1 MFLRRCKT
9 DLISQRGAALVV
21 ALLVFALAA
30 ALMVGLQRDFTLQL
44 QRTSNVLWGEQMW
57 AYLRGAESLAIQA
70 LRYDQQLDAQSES
83 PRDTLLE
90 LWAGPPTPYA
100 LDEGSMQGALTDLQ
114 GRFNVNALVKQERLA
129 PQEPDEP
136 ADAIPADAAD
146 GIEQSAGTSAALGSP
161 AYTIEQKVFIRLL
174 QSLEGVVIS
183 TQQAKEITEAV
194 SDFLDPDGDRRPLGA
209 EDEAYRSAAMPYRAA
224 DRPIASVSELRA
236 ISGMTSEIYRAL
248 APHIS
253 VWPVDGSWSLNILTA
268 PPPLLRT
275 LVADDSLEPLPLD
288 SVVPLLER
296 RESGDI
302 DSLQA
307 LVEDPVIVDT
317 EMPQL
322 LQILDER
329 SAWFLMEAVVNIAD
343 RQRTLYSVL
352 HREGQQITPV
362 FRTEGEL

>member
-70 LRYDQQLDAQSES
+70 LRYDQHLDAQSES

-146 GIEQSAGTSAALGSP
+146 GIEQSAGTSAASLTWDGIAIHGGSEIVNGYASHGCIAVP
-161 AYTIEQKVFIRLL
+161 DPLAAKLFEAAKR
-174 QSLEGVVIS
+174 GDKVVI
-183 TQQAKEITEAV
+183 TRGKMIGV
-194 SDFLDPDGDRRPLGA
+194 GD
-209 EDEAYRSAAMPYRAA
+209 
-224 DRPIASVSELRA
+224 PIA
-236 ISGMTSEIYRAL
+236 
-248 APHIS
+248 
-253 VWPVDGSWSLNILTA
+253 
-268 PPPLLRT
+268 
-275 LVADDSLEPLPLD
+275 
-288 SVVPLLER
+288 
-296 RESGDI
+296 
-302 DSLQA
+302 
-307 LVEDPVIVDT
+307 
-317 EMPQL
+317 
-322 LQILDER
+322 
-329 SAWFLMEAVVNIAD
+329 
-343 RQRTLYSVL
+343 
-352 HREGQQITPV
+352 
-362 FRTEGEL
+362 